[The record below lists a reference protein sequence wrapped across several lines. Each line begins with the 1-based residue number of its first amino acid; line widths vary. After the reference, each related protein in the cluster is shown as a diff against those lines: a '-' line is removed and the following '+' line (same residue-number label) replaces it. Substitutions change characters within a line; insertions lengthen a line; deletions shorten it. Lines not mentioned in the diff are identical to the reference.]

1 MAAAYDTFDYPSY
14 WIGREYEHRSEVIAL
29 KAFLSKIKRIKTILE
44 IGAGFGRLAP
54 IYSYRAKRVILS
66 DPSSKTLKVAR
77 NAFKDKKNF
86 RFIHSSLENIPNK
99 LRASSVDL
107 IIMIRVLHH
116 IKDVNQAFDIICRT
130 LKPGGYLIFEF
141 ANKKNLKATMRNILK
156 WNISFFGDKSTTD
169 MRSLKSIR
177 RGTIP
182 FLNYHPEKI
191 KSILDNFGFEV
202 IEERSVSNIRSTF
215 LKRIFSTDLLIF
227 LERHMQTPFSFL
239 DIGPSIFILAK
250 KR

>member
-1 MAAAYDTFDYPSY
+1 VTEIMGKYNPVSPGGAEGKALSGLWIQCSKWCKILLPMAAAYDTFDYPSY

-99 LRASSVDL
+99 LRASSL
-107 IIMIRVLHH
+107 I
-116 IKDVNQAFDIICRT
+116 
-130 LKPGGYLIFEF
+130 
-141 ANKKNLKATMRNILK
+141 
-156 WNISFFGDKSTTD
+156 
-169 MRSLKSIR
+169 
-177 RGTIP
+177 
-182 FLNYHPEKI
+182 
-191 KSILDNFGFEV
+191 
-202 IEERSVSNIRSTF
+202 
-215 LKRIFSTDLLIF
+215 
-227 LERHMQTPFSFL
+227 
-239 DIGPSIFILAK
+239 
-250 KR
+250 